1 MSSRTPARRIRQAL
15 WVLAAVCASA
25 SAADLKAKLQ
35 QHFDEACRG
44 NKFMG
49 AVAITAGDAV
59 VFSSACRL
67 ADLEWST
74 KNTVDTRFRI
84 GSITKELTAGAV
96 LLLHQEK
103 KFSLTDPIGKYVTN
117 LPVAWQAATIHQLLT
132 HTSGVPIYTASPD
145 YTRFNPELTRW
156 EKLGASPRELL
167 QLVADR
173 PLMYPHGAKFAY
185 NNSGYILLGMLIE
198 ALSGVAYPRF
208 VEDRIFARLGMT
220 ESGFD
225 TTGRIV
231 PKRAA
236 GYRVTPEGLK
246 KADFVDAT
254 TAWSAGGFYST
265 VADLTR
271 WAQSLAR
278 HTLLTHDSTS
288 RMFGVHPNAVSQD
301 PHGKAARYGY
311 GVVLVERF
319 GQPLRYHGG
328 GISGFN
334 SVLQHYP
341 TANLTIAVLSNQDS
355 SEITTWTLGDGLAK
369 IWLEDRTRF

>member
-1 MSSRTPARRIRQAL
+1 
-15 WVLAAVCASA
+15 
-25 SAADLKAKLQ
+25 LKGKLQ

-49 AVAITAGDAV
+49 AVSVSAGDTV
-59 VFSSACRL
+59 VFSAACGL
-67 ADLEWST
+67 AELEWST

-103 KFSLTDPIGKYVTN
+103 KFSLDDSIGKHVPN
-117 LPVAWQAATIHQLLT
+117 LPAAWQSATIHQLLT

-156 EKLGASPRELL
+156 EKLGAEPRELL

-173 PLMYPHGAKFAY
+173 PLMYPHGSKFAY

-198 ALSGVAYPRF
+198 AASGVAYDRF
-208 VEDRIFARLGMT
+208 VEERIFARLGMT
-220 ESGFD
+220 DSGFD
-225 TTGRIV
+225 ATGRIV

-236 GYRVTPEGLK
+236 GYRVTPDGLR
-246 KADFVDAT
+246 KAAFVDAT

-271 WAQSLAR
+271 WAQSLTR
-278 HTLLTHDSTS
+278 HTLLTADSTA
-288 RMFGVHPNAVSQD
+288 RMFAVYPNAVSRD
-301 PHGKAARYGY
+301 PQGKAASYGY

-319 GQPLRYHGG
+319 DQPLHYHGG

-341 TANLTIAVLSNQDS
+341 AAGLTLAVLSNQDS
-355 SEITTWTLGDGLAK
+355 SEVTTWTLGDGLAK
-369 IWLEDRTRF
+369 LWFAERP